1 MGTGQ
6 IEGIGQTAVASQ
18 TPATK
23 AARFGKQPLHRREKT
38 QEHRQ
43 ECLCH
48 TV

>member
-1 MGTGQ
+1 MGTGH
-6 IEGIGQTAVASQ
+6 IEGIGQTSAARQ

-23 AARFGKQPLHRREKT
+23 AARFGKRPLHRREKT
-38 QEHRQ
+38 QEHSQ